1 MRLSHVIAAALLGAL
16 LSTPAAAH
24 DFWVQ
29 PDQYWSQPGTSIA
42 ITLQVGH
49 GEERQRSPIRARR
62 IVRFEAVTPDGT
74 PTDLR
79 SDLRL
84 GGATDD
90 GRFHFRK
97 PGTYVLALETD
108 TRAHTTLPAA
118 RFNEHVEHEGLTPAL
133 EHREHTRQT
142 HAPASE
148 RYRRVATAI
157 VQIGPVN
164 DHTTAHQSI
173 TAPLGLPLE
182 IVPEQNPY
190 AEPRALRF
198 PIRVMFEGQP
208 LSGALV
214 KLTHLEHDDAPTEV
228 HRTDSAGRTSFSMP
242 QSGTWR
248 LNVIWT
254 KPLPPG
260 AEVDFETTFSSLS
273 FGFPPEHRDGS

>member
-1 MRLSHVIAAALLGAL
+1 M
-16 LSTPAAAH
+16 
-24 DFWVQ
+24 
-29 PDQYWSQPGTSIA
+29 
-42 ITLQVGH
+42 
-49 GEERQRSPIRARR
+49 
-62 IVRFEAVTPDGT
+62 
-74 PTDLR
+74 
-79 SDLRL
+79 
-84 GGATDD
+84 
-90 GRFHFRK
+90 
-97 PGTYVLALETD
+97 LALETD

-164 DHTTAHQSI
+164 DRTTAHQSI

-228 HRTDSAGRTSFSMP
+228 HRTDSAGRTSFP
-242 QSGTWR
+242 CP
-248 LNVIWT
+248 
-254 KPLPPG
+254 KAAPG
-260 AEVDFETTFSSLS
+260 
-273 FGFPPEHRDGS
+273 G